1 MHKHHGSHHGKHQQE
16 SNRMKKPKL
25 VLAGNPNVGKS
36 VFFNSLTGIYVDVS
50 NFPGTTVDLSMGSY
64 DKYTVIDTPGVY
76 GVSSF
81 NDEERVARDSIL
93 NADLILNVIDAVHIE
108 RDLFLTQ
115 QIIDMGKP
123 MVIALNMMDEVEKSG
138 TQIDIN
144 RLSDLLGVPVI
155 PASAIKN
162 VGLEEIKKLLLNG
175 GVVGNK
181 IPEIQSLISEARELV
196 NSDGEALMLLEE
208 DEHILEQFH
217 LPKKYGYRETFYN
230 HRRNHV
236 NKITNAI
243 IYRPDSKNTPLNTFG
258 NMLLKPLTGIPM
270 LFLLLFIL
278 YKLIGEVIAQHVVG
292 ITEEI
297 IMGTYYYN
305 FIMNIADKIVDQ
317 TSFVGI
323 LLFGEFGIL
332 TMVPIYIIGLLLPL
346 VIGFYLFMSI
356 LEDSGILPRIAVLV
370 DRLLNFIGLNG
381 RAIIPLIL
389 GFGCVT
395 MAIMTTRIL
404 GSKRERIIATMLLS
418 VAVPCSAQ
426 LGVIIGIAATLS
438 PKLTLIYTL
447 TIFVVFVILGTLLN
461 LLLPGQSSEL
471 MIDIPPVR
479 IPQAKN
485 ILKKTA
491 AKSKMFLLEAGPLF
505 LLGGVLITV
514 LQYTHM
520 LEAIS
525 NWFSPITVNFLQLPS
540 ETTNTFIMGIIR
552 RDFGAA
558 GLNTMVSQGLL
569 SSSQVVVALV
579 VITLFVPCIASI
591 MVIFKERKISDALL
605 IWINSF
611 IIAFGI
617 GGIVSYILI

>member
-1 MHKHHGSHHGKHQQE
+1 MHKHHGRHHRD
-16 SNRMKKPKL
+16 SNGIEKPRL

-50 NFPGTTVDLSMGSY
+50 NFPGTTVDLSMGSF
-64 DKYTVIDTPGVY
+64 DRYTVIDTPGVY

-81 NDEERVARDSIL
+81 NDEESVARDSIL
-93 NADLILNVIDAVHIE
+93 NADLILNVVDAVHLE

-123 MVIALNMMDEVEKSG
+123 MVVALNMMDEVERSG
-138 TQIDIN
+138 TQIDIG

-155 PASAIKN
+155 PASAVKN
-162 VGLEEIKKLLLNG
+162 IGLKEIKEMLLKG
-175 GVVGNK
+175 GTIGKK
-181 IPEIQSLISEARELV
+181 IPEIQALISEARTLV
-196 NSDGEALMLLEE
+196 NSDGEAVMLLEE
-208 DEHILEQFH
+208 DEHVPQQFQ
-217 LPKKYGYRETFYN
+217 LTKKYAYREAFYN
-230 HRRNHV
+230 LRRDHV
-236 NKITNAI
+236 NKIANAI
-243 IYRPDSKNTPLNTFG
+243 IYRPHTKNTLLDTFG
-258 NMLLKPLTGIPM
+258 IMLLKPITGIPL
-270 LFLLLFIL
+270 LFLLLYIL

-292 ITEEI
+292 VTEEI

-305 FIMNIADKIVDQ
+305 FIIKIADRIVDQ

-323 LLFGEFGIL
+323 LLFGEFGVL

-346 VIGFYLFMSI
+346 VIGFYFFMSI

-404 GSKRERIIATMLLS
+404 GSKRERFIATMLLS

-438 PKLTLIYTL
+438 TQLTLIYTF
-447 TIFVVFVILGTLLN
+447 TIFLVFVVLGTLLN

-491 AKSKMFLLEAGPLF
+491 AKSKMFLYEAGTLF
-505 LLGGVLITV
+505 LLGGVIITV
-514 LQYTHM
+514 LQYTQM
-520 LEAIS
+520 LEVIS

-569 SSSQVVVALV
+569 SSAQVVVALV

-591 MVIFKERKISDALL
+591 MVIFKERKLSDALL

>member
-1 MHKHHGSHHGKHQQE
+1 MHKHQGMHHQE
-16 SNRMKKPKL
+16 RCRTQKSKTKL

-50 NFPGTTVDLSMGSY
+50 NFPGTTVDISTGTY
-64 DKYTVIDTPGVY
+64 DKYMVIDTPGVY

-81 NDEERVARDSIL
+81 NDEENVAKDSIL
-93 NADLILNVIDAVHIE
+93 NADVILNVVDAVHLE

-123 MVIALNMMDEVEKSG
+123 MVIALNMMDEVERMG
-138 TQIDIN
+138 MYIDIEK
-144 RLSDLLGVPVI
+144 LSGLLGVPVI
-155 PASAIKN
+155 AASAVKGI
-162 VGLEEIKKLLLNG
+162 GIEEIKKKLLSG
-175 GVVGNK
+175 GSVGK
-181 IPEIQSLISEARELV
+181 RIPEIQSLISEVLSFV

-208 DEHILEQFH
+208 DESIQNQYH
-217 LPKKYGYRETFYN
+217 LRKKYNYRENLYN
-230 HRRNHV
+230 IRRKHV
-236 NKITNAI
+236 NTVANQVVSRSETKGSALDT
-243 IYRPDSKNTPLNTFG
+243 LG
-258 NMLLKPLTGIPM
+258 NMLLKPITGIP
-270 LFLLLFIL
+270 LLITLLFIL
-278 YKLIGEVIAQHVVG
+278 YKLIGEVIAQHIVD
-292 ITEEI
+292 ITEGI

-305 FIMNIADKIVDQ
+305 FVIQLSSRIFDLNTFFGA
-317 TSFVGI
+317 
-323 LLFGEFGIL
+323 LLFGEFGIF
-332 TMVPIYIIGLLLPL
+332 TMVPIYILGLLLPL

-381 RAIIPLIL
+381 RAVIPIIL

-404 GSKRERIIATMLLS
+404 GSRRERIIATMLLS

-438 PKLTLIYTL
+438 PQLTLIYVF
-447 TIFVVFVILGTLLN
+447 TIFIVFVILGTLLN
-461 LLLPGQSSEL
+461 ILLPGQSSEL

-479 IPQAKN
+479 IPQARN

-491 AKSKMFLLEAGPLF
+491 AKSKMFLYEAGPLF
-505 LLGGVLITV
+505 LLGGILITIM
-514 LQYTHM
+514 QYTNM
-520 LEAIS
+520 LVVIS
-525 NWFSPITVNFLQLPS
+525 NWFSPITVNFLQLPL

-558 GLNTMVSQGLL
+558 GLNTMVAQGLL
-569 SSSQVVVALV
+569 STSQVVVALV

-591 MVIFKERKISDALL
+591 MVIFKERRISDALL

-617 GGIVSYILI
+617 GGLVSHILI